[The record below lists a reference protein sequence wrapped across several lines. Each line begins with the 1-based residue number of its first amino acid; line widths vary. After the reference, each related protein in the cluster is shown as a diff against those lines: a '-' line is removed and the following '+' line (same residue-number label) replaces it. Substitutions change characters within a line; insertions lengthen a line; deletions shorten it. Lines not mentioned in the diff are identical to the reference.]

1 MAEILSVIMDICT
14 ASLHVKALTQPLSWR
29 TEPHAPSSHIPVSPV
44 SARQDTCMACCCN
57 RPTALQSSS
66 DSVAQS
72 FYFATIRDA
81 TQPGSQRRGSSCWI
95 PNRSDL
101 VPAPLPQVPGMPGE
115 VDAFAAVVL
124 GTLLGHGG
132 SGHVYRG
139 LWNGA
144 TVAVK
149 VMTCLRAD

>member
-1 MAEILSVIMDICT
+1 MG
-14 ASLHVKALTQPLSWR
+14 P
-29 TEPHAPSSHIPVSPV
+29 
-44 SARQDTCMACCCN
+44 CCN
-57 RPTALQSSS
+57 RPTALESSS
-66 DSVAQS
+66 DIVAQS

-95 PNRSDL
+95 PNSSDP
-101 VPAPLPQVPGMPGE
+101 VPAPLPQIPGMPGE
-115 VDAFAAVVL
+115 VDTFAAVVL
-124 GTLLGHGG
+124 GSLLGQGG

-149 VMTCLRAD
+149 VIICLLAD